1 MKFLVDKLTYFLN
14 NKQLIEA
21 RDISALY
28 VAEQHWQTRFR
39 ILNWLESYTYV
50 NNVIALVQLSL
61 RTLHPYQRK
70 FEEFF

>member
-1 MKFLVDKLTYFLN
+1 MNK
-14 NKQLIEA
+14 KQLIEA

-61 RTLHPYQRK
+61 RTFHPYQRK
-70 FEEFF
+70 FEETF